1 VAILVTGGSKGIGR
15 AIALRFA
22 RPGNAVFINF
32 HADGDAAAEAA
43 REIEERG
50 AAAHAIQA
58 DVSTAEGA
66 RELLAR
72 VAERTERLDQLVH
85 CAVDPLS
92 GPVLEV
98 DPERFRRAVELNG
111 VALVYLV
118 QAALPLL
125 GSGSTV
131 FLLSSRG
138 SHRAIPGYAALGA
151 AKALGES
158 LIRYLAVELA
168 PRGVRANVVSPG
180 NTYFP
185 GGFWHGAQQ
194 NLPDLY
200 AQILAVNPTG
210 RMGTPEEVAKAVVF
224 LSSPVSSFTTGS
236 HLVVDGAVTRGIQL

>member
-32 HADGDAAAEAA
+32 HADGDAAAETT

-50 AAAHAIQA
+50 AAAHAVRA
-58 DVSTAEGA
+58 DVSTPDGA

-92 GPVLEV
+92 APVLEV

-158 LIRYLAVELA
+158 LVRYLAVELA
-168 PRGVRANVVSPG
+168 PRGVRANVVSA
-180 NTYFP
+180 
-185 GGFWHGAQQ
+185 GALDTEAFRAALT
-194 NLPDLY
+194 N
-200 AQILAVNPTG
+200 
-210 RMGTPEEVAKAVVF
+210 PEERLAAAARANPSGRGLRFEDVTAVVEM
-224 LSSPVSSFTTGS
+224 LASPEAQMVQGQT
-236 HLVVDGAVTRGIQL
+236 VMVDGGLDLL

>member
-22 RPGNAVFINF
+22 RPGNAVFVNF
-32 HADGDAAAEAA
+32 HADAAAAEQTA
-43 REIEERG
+43 REISERG
-50 AAAHAIQA
+50 AEPHAIRA
-58 DVSTAEGA
+58 DVSTPEGA
-66 RELLAR
+66 GELLAR

-125 GSGSTV
+125 GSGSSV

-158 LIRYLAVELA
+158 LVRYLAVELA
-168 PRGVRANVVSPG
+168 PRGVRANVVSA
-180 NTYFP
+180 
-185 GGFWHGAQQ
+185 GALDTEAFRAALK
-194 NLPDLY
+194 NPDER
-200 AQILAVNPTG
+200 LAAAARANPSG
-210 RMGTPEEVAKAVVF
+210 RGLRFEDVTAVVEM
-224 LSSPVSSFTTGS
+224 LASPEAQMVQGQT
-236 HLVVDGAVTRGIQL
+236 VMVDGGLDLL